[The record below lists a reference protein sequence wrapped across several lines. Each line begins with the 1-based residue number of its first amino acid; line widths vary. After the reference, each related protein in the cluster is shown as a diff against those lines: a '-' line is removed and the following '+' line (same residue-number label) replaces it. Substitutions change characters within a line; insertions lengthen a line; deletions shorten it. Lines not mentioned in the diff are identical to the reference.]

1 MDLVEPLLGTVT
13 GLLVGMQGHGSS
25 GSDVG
30 FGEGLS
36 LLVVEVP
43 PSSLIFVKFVAF

>member
-1 MDLVEPLLGTVT
+1 MDLVELLLGTVT

-36 LLVVEVP
+36 LLVAVLL
-43 PSSLIFVKFVAF
+43 SSGSVAEKFVAF